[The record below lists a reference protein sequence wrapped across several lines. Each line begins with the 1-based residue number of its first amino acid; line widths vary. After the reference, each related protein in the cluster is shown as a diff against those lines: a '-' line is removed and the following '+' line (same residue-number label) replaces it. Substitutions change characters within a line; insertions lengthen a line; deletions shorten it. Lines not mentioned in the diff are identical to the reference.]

1 MTAHT
6 CTTLTKGCYRC
17 DLNRDE
23 MPPLRHIA
31 QDTLECTE
39 HEIPALQA
47 DEVFDVVKAGILEE
61 FRWQMSGAEMIDPKG
76 QRRVFANPVELGNFI
91 SWLEAL

>member
-17 DLNRDE
+17 ELNRDE
-23 MPPLRHIA
+23 MPSLREQA
-31 QDTLECTE
+31 QDALEYTE
-39 HEIPALQA
+39 HETPILQA

-61 FRWQMSGAEMIDPKG
+61 FRWRISGADMVDPKG
-76 QRRVFANPVELGNFI
+76 NRSTFAKPADLGGFV